1 MKGFNKLV
9 FATFLSASR
18 LFAISRQM
26 EAFDRELHTNTT
38 FNSF

>member
-1 MKGFNKLV
+1 MKGFNTLV

-18 LFAISRQM
+18 LIATSRQM
-26 EAFDRELHTNTT
+26 EAFGRELLMNKT